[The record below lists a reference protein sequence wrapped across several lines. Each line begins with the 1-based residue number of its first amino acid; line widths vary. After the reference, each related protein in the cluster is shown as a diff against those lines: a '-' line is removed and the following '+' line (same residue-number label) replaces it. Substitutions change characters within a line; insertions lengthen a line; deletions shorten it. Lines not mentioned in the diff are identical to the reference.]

1 MCSEIEET
9 FKMIEEEADRLRE
22 ERRAKMKEIKEN
34 MSNGLWREGKGPSI
48 KDIRF
53 FGPLFDLPTYPYLIF
68 LLY

>member
-34 MSNGLWREGKGPSI
+34 MSNGLWREGNKTRAVYSGGAGGTRP
-48 KDIRF
+48 
-53 FGPLFDLPTYPYLIF
+53 PQ
-68 LLY
+68 

>member
-34 MSNGLWREGKGPSI
+34 MSNGLWREGNKTHFSR
-48 KDIRF
+48 K
-53 FGPLFDLPTYPYLIF
+53 LI
-68 LLY
+68 

>member
-34 MSNGLWREGKGPSI
+34 MSNGLWREGKNNPKPKYVPKNTS
-48 KDIRF
+48 DSNF
-53 FGPLFDLPTYPYLIF
+53 
-68 LLY
+68 

>member
-34 MSNGLWREGKGPSI
+34 MSNGLWREGNKTHFNR
-48 KDIRF
+48 KLKF
-53 FGPLFDLPTYPYLIF
+53 LNTKYL
-68 LLY
+68 